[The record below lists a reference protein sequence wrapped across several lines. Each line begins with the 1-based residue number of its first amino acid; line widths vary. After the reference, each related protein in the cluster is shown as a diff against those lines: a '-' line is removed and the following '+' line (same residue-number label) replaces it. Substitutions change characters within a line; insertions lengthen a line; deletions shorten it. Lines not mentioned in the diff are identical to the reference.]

1 MKTVLSLLLLSI
13 IATGAAFAAAP
24 LQTPAKPASTTMDH
38 SKMAMPAHDAPKDA
52 FAALDINKDGFLSK
66 AELAKHPMAA
76 HAGMVD
82 ADKDGKLNRSEFDA
96 LQKM

>member
-1 MKTVLSLLLLSI
+1 VKTVPSLLLFSV
-13 IATGAAFAAAP
+13 IATGTAFAAEQP
-24 LQTPAKPASTTMDH
+24 QTPAKSAPATMDH
-38 SKMAMPAHDAPKDA
+38 SKMAMPNSTPDTFTVLDA
-52 FAALDINKDGFLSK
+52 NKDGFLSK

-82 ADKDGKLNRSEFDA
+82 ANKDGKLNRGEFDT

>member
-1 MKTVLSLLLLSI
+1 MKTVLSLLLFSV
-13 IATGAAFAAAP
+13 IATGTAFAAEQP
-24 LQTPAKPASTTMDH
+24 QTPAKPASTTMDH
-38 SKMAMPAHDAPKDA
+38 SKMAMPNSTQDTFTVLDA
-52 FAALDINKDGFLSK
+52 NKDGFLSK

-82 ADKDGKLNRSEFDA
+82 ANKDGKLSRSEFDA